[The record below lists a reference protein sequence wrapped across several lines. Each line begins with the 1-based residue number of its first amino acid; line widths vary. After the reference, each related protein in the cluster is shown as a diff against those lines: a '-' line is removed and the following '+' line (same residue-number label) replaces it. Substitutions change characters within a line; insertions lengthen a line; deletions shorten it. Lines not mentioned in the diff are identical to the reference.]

1 MASLKLNQSD
11 MFLKKSGIILIAV
24 VLTLGGCTSDKKTTQ
39 VNADSTATVKT
50 MHKELFGA
58 LPDGKQVFKYVLK
71 NKNGVEVHV
80 INYGAI
86 ITHLKTPDKN
96 GKLED
101 IVLGYDSLSGY
112 LKATPYFGAV
122 VGRYG
127 NRIANGK
134 FSIDGQSYTL
144 VQNDHGQHLH
154 GGTKGFDKVF
164 WDIDSLSTPEGHGL
178 KLTYR
183 SPDMEEGYPGNLDV
197 EVHYI
202 LTDNNE
208 LQIDYKA
215 TTDKATVV
223 NLTQHSYFN
232 LTGGKSDILDH
243 ELVIHADEFVPVNK
257 LLIPEGKLAA
267 VKGTP
272 FDFTTVHKVGERI
285 NADHAQLKIAKGYDH
300 CWVLNSKDSI
310 KNVGTLSEATS
321 GRYVEVM
328 TTEPGVQFYSG
339 NFLDGTITGKGGIK
353 YTQRYGLCLET
364 EHFPD
369 SPNQPQFPATLLKPG
384 EVYKTST
391 IYRFGTR

>member
-1 MASLKLNQSD
+1 ML
-11 MFLKKSGIILIAV
+11 LKKSGIFLAAAA
-24 VLTLGGCTSDKKTTQ
+24 LTLGACTSEKTTTQ
-39 VNADSTATVKT
+39 EKADSTATIKT
-50 MHKELFGA
+50 MQRELFGT

-71 NKNGVEVHV
+71 NKNGLEVHV

-96 GKLED
+96 GQLED

-122 VGRYG
+122 VGRFG

-144 VQNDHGQHLH
+144 VQNNNGQHLH

-164 WDIDSLSTPEGHGL
+164 WNIDSLSSDQGEGL

-208 LQIDYKA
+208 LRIDYKA

-232 LTGGKSDILDH
+232 LTGGKRDILDH
-243 ELVIHADEFVPVNK
+243 ELVLHADQFVPVNK
-257 LLIPEGKLAA
+257 SLIPEGKLAA

-272 FDFTTVHKVGERI
+272 FDFTTAHKVGERI
-285 NADHAQLKIAKGYDH
+285 GGDHPQLKIAGGYDH
-300 CWVLNSKDSI
+300 CWVLNGKDSI
-310 KNVGTLSEATS
+310 KNVGTLSESST
-321 GRYVEVM
+321 GRYVEVE
-328 TTEPGVQFYSG
+328 TTEPAVQFYSG

-353 YTQRYGLCLET
+353 YTHRYGLCLET

-369 SPNQPQFPATLLKPG
+369 SPNQPQFPSVLLKPG
-384 EVYKTST
+384 EFYKTST
-391 IYRFGTR
+391 IYRFGVR